1 MSDNVDPYATPRASL
16 RENVKTMSTI
26 LAGTAGAIIA
36 GSPFSG
42 IGALEPA
49 TLRFWLAIFGLF
61 MVAVCLF
68 RGWKEL
74 TFMLRPDVL
83 DPAILRDGFDEK
95 QLQGLGLPAAEL
107 EELVQVKR
115 EFNRRRSALLPPN
128 INSYEKFE
136 QFLDEEWERLD
147 EDGSEAR
154 RAAFNAQEKN
164 LRDIGFWATFTRLS
178 NRTEHGLKRV
188 QFLGAASLV
197 ALLLFAWAANPP
209 KEQEK
214 HSKSPIV
221 QFVSPCPACPVA
233 QVAPA
238 AKRITFNPNAH
249 VLDAGAYAVL
259 NEAAIALRQQ
269 PGLGV
274 LLLAH
279 TDTVAAI
286 RVNRELAAKRV
297 QSTRSALQDQGGI
310 AASRIFVSELPRS
323 DLPVLTGPEVA
334 QAENRSVDLLFV
346 PLPTPQR

>member
-1 MSDNVDPYATPRASL
+1 MSDNVDPYATPRANL
-16 RENVKTMSTI
+16 RDNVKTMSTI
-26 LAGTAGAIIA
+26 VAGTAGAIIA

-42 IGALEPA
+42 IGAVDPA
-49 TLRFWLAIFGLF
+49 STRFWLAILGLF

-68 RGWKEL
+68 LGWKAL
-74 TFMLRPDVL
+74 TFMLRPDLL
-83 DPAILRDGFDEK
+83 DPAILRDGFKESEF
-95 QLQGLGLPAAEL
+95 QGLGLSPAEL
-107 EELVQVKR
+107 KELVQVKK

-128 INSYEKFE
+128 IDSYERFE
-136 QFLDEEWERLD
+136 RFLDEEWERLD
-147 EDGSEAR
+147 KDGSEAK

-209 KEQEK
+209 KKPEEP
-214 HSKSPIV
+214 SKAATV
-221 QFVSPCPACPVA
+221 QVVSPCPACPIA
-233 QVAPA
+233 QVVPA
-238 AKRITFNPNAH
+238 AKRITFNANEHA
-249 VLDAGAYAVL
+249 LDASAYAVL
-259 NEAAIALRQQ
+259 NDVAIALRQQ

-297 QSTRSALQDQGGI
+297 QSTKSALQNQGGI
-310 AASRIFVSELPRS
+310 AASRIFASELPRS
-323 DLPVLTGPEVA
+323 DLPVLTGPEVS
-334 QAENRSVDLLFV
+334 QVENRSVELLFV
-346 PLPTPQR
+346 PLPTPPR

>member
-1 MSDNVDPYATPRASL
+1 MQPPVRSL

-42 IGALEPA
+42 LGALDPVC
-49 TLRFWLAIFGLF
+49 TRFWLAILGLF

-68 RGWKEL
+68 LGWKAL
-74 TFMLRPDVL
+74 TFMLRPDLL
-83 DPAILRDGFDEK
+83 DPAILRDGFTEN
-95 QLQGLGLPAAEL
+95 QIQELGFPPAEL

-128 INSYEKFE
+128 IDSYERFE
-136 QFLDEEWERLD
+136 KFLDEEWERLD
-147 EDGSEAR
+147 EDGSESK

-178 NRTEHGLKRV
+178 NRTEHGLKKV
-188 QFLGAASLV
+188 QLLGAASLV

-209 KEQEK
+209 KKSEEP
-214 HSKSPIV
+214 SKAAIV
-221 QFVSPCPACPVA
+221 QVVSPCPACPIA
-233 QVAPA
+233 QVVPA
-238 AKRITFNPNAH
+238 AKRITFNANEH
-249 VLDAGAYAVL
+249 VLDASAYAVL
-259 NEAAIALRQQ
+259 NDAAIALRQQ

-286 RVNRELAAKRV
+286 HVNKELVAKRV
-297 QSTRSALQDQGGI
+297 HSTKSALQSQGGI
-310 AASRIFVSELPRS
+310 AASRIFASELPMS
-323 DLPVLTGPEVA
+323 DLPVLTGPNIA
-334 QAENRSVDLLFV
+334 QAENRSVVLLFV
-346 PLPTPQR
+346 LLPAPQR